1 MNAELTEGA
10 SLPAVRKTV
19 TQSMIDLYAE
29 ASGDF
34 NPVHVDPEFASGS
47 QFGSTIAHGMMIGAM
62 VSQTMTVA
70 FQMAWMETGR
80 LKLRFRAPVRPGET
94 VVSYGSVKRVENE
107 DGYRRLVCAIGVR
120 KENGEDAITGEAR
133 VSVAGAM

>member
-1 MNAELTEGA
+1 MNVRLGEGD
-10 SLPAVRKTV
+10 SLPTVRKTV
-19 TQSMIDLYAE
+19 TQSMIDRYAE

-34 NPVHVDPEFASGS
+34 NPVHIDPKFASGS
-47 QFGSTIAHGMMIGAM
+47 QFGSTIAHGMMIAAM
-62 VSQTMTVA
+62 VSQTMTTA
-70 FQMAWMETGR
+70 FQRSWVETGR

-94 VVSYGSVKRVENE
+94 VESYGRVKRVESE
-107 DGYRRLVCAIGVR
+107 DGDRRLVCAIGVR